1 MRCGRPSRTTAQKAP
16 RSFQSSDPK
25 IFEKKNLERISRKEE
40 KEESPPPQFLFH
52 VFPVILEVP
61 HAILSAANA
70 REDASTISRKL
81 PVPCTTN

>member
-1 MRCGRPSRTTAQKAP
+1 VTQRFLRRRISKEYL
-16 RSFQSSDPK
+16 
-25 IFEKKNLERISRKEE
+25 EKKE

-81 PVPCTTN
+81 PVPCTT

>member
-1 MRCGRPSRTTAQKAP
+1 LRR
-16 RSFQSSDPK
+16 
-25 IFEKKNLERISRKEE
+25 RISKE